1 MMNIFN
7 ILTIYPD
14 FFKSFYDHGLIKKGL
29 EKKLISFNVLDIR
42 KFTSDKHNRVDFKT
56 YGGGPGMV
64 LQYQP
69 IKDALNTI
77 KNGKCYL
84 LSPQGKALT
93 QNKLN
98 ELSKEKEVTFICGR
112 YEGIDQRVIEN
123 LIDEEISL
131 GDFVLSGGELPAAVI
146 IEGLTRLIPG
156 IAEDINSIENDSFCD
171 QLLDHPH
178 YTKPEVI
185 DNLRVP
191 EILLSGNH
199 KEIQLWRR
207 KQALGLTM
215 MKRPDLLKNV
225 NLSEEDDKL
234 LQEFISE
241 HKEEKIE

>member
-1 MMNIFN
+1 MNIFN

-29 EKKLISFNVLDIR
+29 EKKLISFNILDIR

-112 YEGIDQRVIEN
+112 YEGIDERIIESYV
-123 LIDEEISL
+123 DEEWSI
-131 GDFVLSGGELPAAVI
+131 GDYVVSGGELPVMSMIDATV
-146 IEGLTRLIPG
+146 RLLPG
-156 IAEDINSIENDSFCD
+156 VLGHKDSAAEDSFF
-171 QLLDHPH
+171 QGLLDCPH
-178 YTKPEVI
+178 YTRPE
-185 DNLRVP
+185 DYQGRPVP
-191 EILLSGNH
+191 SVLLSGH
-199 KEIQLWRR
+199 HAEIRRWRL
-207 KQALGLTM
+207 KQALGRTWQR
-215 MKRPDLLKNV
+215 RPDLLHSRP
-225 NLSEEDDKL
+225 LS
-234 LQEFISE
+234 
-241 HKEEKIE
+241 KEEQQLLNEYKGEHGLS